1 MEMIH
6 IRQVLWQ
13 PLSCQDP
20 DPSSVIFTAAIHNYL
35 LQVGPLR
42 KIRNQH
48 NIGMRHII
56 GSIILH
62 IVVVYLSLAVVWD
75 TSGCLIQ
82 KLLAYRENSN
92 LPQYMNLIR
101 LSMAITFLLSCW
113 NLPKKRK
120 NCCKRSAVEMENDN
134 DYFDFFSVWDAFPSE
149 IRLGSLGLR
158 YTERFPR
165 PREPPYNAVARSV
178 YKPNKYV

>member
-1 MEMIH
+1 MEIVH
-6 IRQVLWQ
+6 IRRFLWQ

-35 LQVGPLR
+35 LRVGPLR
-42 KIRNQH
+42 KIRNQS
-48 NIGMRHII
+48 NIATRHII
-56 GSIILH
+56 GFIILH

-92 LPQYMNLIR
+92 LPQYFNLVR
-101 LSMAITFLLSCW
+101 LSMALTFLLSCW

-120 NCCKRSAVEMENDN
+120 NCCKRSAVEMEKDN

-149 IRLGSLGLR
+149 IHLGSLGLR
-158 YTERFPR
+158 YRERFPR

-178 YKPNKYV
+178 YKPNKYI